1 MAVAERA
8 LARAAC
14 ELGEVSDAIVHV
26 RRALAAAARCGVA
39 DRVVEIQTT
48 AANVWLLQGDH
59 AKAFAALAAA
69 DEAAGGVTD
78 PRTEAQRAVVLW
90 RTGQL
95 DAAIA
100 LSQALVRRADLD
112 AKLRADTL
120 VNLGCMWGEQGRF
133 VPAGAALAEAVELFD
148 QLGLA
153 LAAADATYNL
163 SHLRTLEGHLP
174 EALRLLDDVEE
185 RLVAAGASTLWVVL
199 GRTHL
204 LLQANLV
211 EEAVQVCEAVAADR
225 TVPLHV
231 RAEATWR
238 LALALLRAGDL
249 ARATKEAS
257 AAARLF
263 QRVGDAPR
271 AAIATRVEVQA
282 RAAAGRATPRLLDR
296 ASAGREVLA
305 ASGLASDALDAQVDV
320 IQLAA
325 ALGRSGRVA
334 DELVAIRLAR
344 RRGPA
349 LVRARAWYGEALA
362 LRALGDQGR
371 AERAL
376 QRGLRLL
383 DDHRATFGST
393 ELRAQASGHGAEMAD
408 LGLRLALER
417 GRPATVLQ
425 WAERWRAGVVWR
437 RPVVSDE
444 LATELAALRAVR
456 AEREAAASSGDD
468 VASLLRREEQLELTV
483 RRLSRRTS
491 GQTGGVRVGDV
502 GAKDVGVR
510 ALDLARLHAAL
521 GPRALVEI
529 VEQEG
534 RLHAVVAAAGRCT
547 LHHLGDAGR
556 VTDELAALG
565 FALRRLGRPRG
576 SPAVV
581 EAGRRSADEALAR
594 LDEQLLA
601 PLRARLAAR
610 DLVVVPTAPL
620 HAVPWP
626 SLPSLAAAAV
636 EVAPSSAWWC
646 QRPAPSGAGETALVA
661 GPGLP
666 GAASEVSELASRYPG
681 ARVLTG
687 AAATV
692 EATTRALDGAALAHL
707 ACHGRFRAENP
718 LFSALELADGSLTVY
733 DLERLTQAPAVVV
746 LSACDSGV
754 SAVRPGDEL
763 LGLLSSLFALGTDAV
778 VASAV
783 PVPDLDTS
791 ALMLAFHD
799 ALGRGATAA
808 AALGAARDAVDPTS
822 PTGFVARTAFVCF
835 GRS

>member
-1 MAVAERA
+1 M
-8 LARAAC
+8 
-14 ELGEVSDAIVHV
+14 
-26 RRALAAAARCGVA
+26 
-39 DRVVEIQTT
+39 
-48 AANVWLLQGDH
+48 
-59 AKAFAALAAA
+59 
-69 DEAAGGVTD
+69 
-78 PRTEAQRAVVLW
+78 
-90 RTGQL
+90 
-95 DAAIA
+95 
-100 LSQALVRRADLD
+100 
-112 AKLRADTL
+112 
-120 VNLGCMWGEQGRF
+120 
-133 VPAGAALAEAVELFD
+133 
-148 QLGLA
+148 
-153 LAAADATYNL
+153 
-163 SHLRTLEGHLP
+163 
-174 EALRLLDDVEE
+174 
-185 RLVAAGASTLWVVL
+185 
-199 GRTHL
+199 
-204 LLQANLV
+204 
-211 EEAVQVCEAVAADR
+211 
-225 TVPLHV
+225 
-231 RAEATWR
+231 
-238 LALALLRAGDL
+238 
-249 ARATKEAS
+249 
-257 AAARLF
+257 
-263 QRVGDAPR
+263 
-271 AAIATRVEVQA
+271 EVQA

-437 RPVVSDE
+437 RPVVSAE
-444 LATELAALRAVR
+444 LAMELAALRAVR

-491 GQTGGVRVGDV
+491 GQKDIEVGDV
-502 GAKDVGVR
+502 GVGV
-510 ALDLARLHAAL
+510 LDLGRLHAAL

-594 LDEQLLA
+594 LDDQLLA
-601 PLRARLAAR
+601 PLRGRLAAR

-646 QRPAPSGAGETALVA
+646 QRSAPPGSGEIALVA

-666 GAASEVSELASRYPG
+666 GAASEVGELTARYPG

-733 DLERLTQAPAVVV
+733 DLERLRGRRPWWCSRRATRASRPSARATSC
-746 LSACDSGV
+746 SACCRRCSR
-754 SAVRPGDEL
+754 SEPTP
-763 LGLLSSLFALGTDAV
+763 SSPAPCPSPTLT
-778 VASAV
+778 
-783 PVPDLDTS
+783 PS

-799 ALGRGATAA
+799 ALGRGVTAA
-808 AALGAARDAVDPTS
+808 AALGAAREAVDPAS

>member
-1 MAVAERA
+1 MVVTASPTAREEEPRPRGLLERAEEAVRAADDDPRAARAAAQSVLTEAVRRRQWEAVAVAERA

-26 RRALAAAARCGVA
+26 RRALAAAVRCGVA

-133 VPAGAALAEAVELFD
+133 VPAGAALAEAVEMFD

-491 GQTGGVRVGDV
+491 GQTGGTSGS
-502 GAKDVGVR
+502 GTS
-510 ALDLARLHAAL
+510 
-521 GPRALVEI
+521 GPRTSGCVPS
-529 VEQEG
+529 
-534 RLHAVVAAAGRCT
+534 T
-547 LHHLGDAGR
+547 
-556 VTDELAALG
+556 
-565 FALRRLGRPRG
+565 
-576 SPAVV
+576 
-581 EAGRRSADEALAR
+581 
-594 LDEQLLA
+594 LLA
-601 PLRARLAAR
+601 STPRWAREPWWRSSSRRAGCT
-610 DLVVVPTAPL
+610 PS
-620 HAVPWP
+620 WP
-626 SLPSLAAAAV
+626 P
-636 EVAPSSAWWC
+636 
-646 QRPAPSGAGETALVA
+646 
-661 GPGLP
+661 P
-666 GAASEVSELASRYPG
+666 GAARS
-681 ARVLTG
+681 
-687 AAATV
+687 
-692 EATTRALDGAALAHL
+692 TTWAM
-707 ACHGRFRAENP
+707 
-718 LFSALELADGSLTVY
+718 
-733 DLERLTQAPAVVV
+733 PA
-746 LSACDSGV
+746 G
-754 SAVRPGDEL
+754 
-763 LGLLSSLFALGTDAV
+763 
-778 VASAV
+778 
-783 PVPDLDTS
+783 
-791 ALMLAFHD
+791 
-799 ALGRGATAA
+799 
-808 AALGAARDAVDPTS
+808 
-822 PTGFVARTAFVCF
+822 
-835 GRS
+835 

>member
-1 MAVAERA
+1 M
-8 LARAAC
+8 
-14 ELGEVSDAIVHV
+14 
-26 RRALAAAARCGVA
+26 
-39 DRVVEIQTT
+39 
-48 AANVWLLQGDH
+48 
-59 AKAFAALAAA
+59 
-69 DEAAGGVTD
+69 
-78 PRTEAQRAVVLW
+78 
-90 RTGQL
+90 
-95 DAAIA
+95 
-100 LSQALVRRADLD
+100 
-112 AKLRADTL
+112 
-120 VNLGCMWGEQGRF
+120 
-133 VPAGAALAEAVELFD
+133 
-148 QLGLA
+148 
-153 LAAADATYNL
+153 
-163 SHLRTLEGHLP
+163 
-174 EALRLLDDVEE
+174 
-185 RLVAAGASTLWVVL
+185 
-199 GRTHL
+199 
-204 LLQANLV
+204 
-211 EEAVQVCEAVAADR
+211 
-225 TVPLHV
+225 
-231 RAEATWR
+231 
-238 LALALLRAGDL
+238 
-249 ARATKEAS
+249 
-257 AAARLF
+257 
-263 QRVGDAPR
+263 
-271 AAIATRVEVQA
+271 
-282 RAAAGRATPRLLDR
+282 
-296 ASAGREVLA
+296 
-305 ASGLASDALDAQVDV
+305 
-320 IQLAA
+320 
-325 ALGRSGRVA
+325 
-334 DELVAIRLAR
+334 
-344 RRGPA
+344 
-349 LVRARAWYGEALA
+349 
-362 LRALGDQGR
+362 
-371 AERAL
+371 
-376 QRGLRLL
+376 
-383 DDHRATFGST
+383 
-393 ELRAQASGHGAEMAD
+393 
-408 LGLRLALER
+408 
-417 GRPATVLQ
+417 
-425 WAERWRAGVVWR
+425 
-437 RPVVSDE
+437 
-444 LATELAALRAVR
+444 
-456 AEREAAASSGDD
+456 
-468 VASLLRREEQLELTV
+468 
-483 RRLSRRTS
+483 
-491 GQTGGVRVGDV
+491 
-502 GAKDVGVR
+502 
-510 ALDLARLHAAL
+510 
-521 GPRALVEI
+521 EI

-646 QRPAPSGAGETALVA
+646 QRPAPPSAGEIALVA

-666 GAASEVSELASRYPG
+666 GAASEVGELAARYPG

-733 DLERLTQAPAVVV
+733 DLERLTRAPAVVV

>member
-1 MAVAERA
+1 MWPIPA
-8 LARAAC
+8 
-14 ELGEVSDAIVHV
+14 
-26 RRALAAAARCGVA
+26 
-39 DRVVEIQTT
+39 
-48 AANVWLLQGDH
+48 
-59 AKAFAALAAA
+59 
-69 DEAAGGVTD
+69 
-78 PRTEAQRAVVLW
+78 PMAQRAVVLW
-90 RTGQL
+90 QTGQL
-95 DAAIA
+95 DAAIG

-249 ARATKEAS
+249 GRATKEAS

-282 RAAAGRATPRLLDR
+282 RAAAGRATARLLDR

-437 RPVVSDE
+437 RPVVSGE

-456 AEREAAASSGDD
+456 AEREAAASSGDE

-491 GQTGGVRVGDV
+491 GQKDVGVGDAGV
-502 GAKDVGVR
+502 GDGGAKDVGAEDGGAKDGGAKDVGVGG
-510 ALDLARLHAAL
+510 LDLGRLHAAL

-534 RLHAVVAAAGRCT
+534 RLHAVVAAGGRCT
-547 LHHLGDAGR
+547 LHHLGDAGQ
-556 VTDELAALG
+556 VTDQLAALG

-576 SPAVV
+576 TPAVV
-581 EAGRRSADEALAR
+581 DAGRRSADEALAR

-626 SLPSLAAAAV
+626 SLPSLAAVAV
-636 EVAPSSAWWC
+636 DVAPSSAWWC
-646 QRPAPSGAGETALVA
+646 QRSAPPASGKIALVA

-666 GAASEVSELASRYPG
+666 GAASEVGELTARYPG
-681 ARVLTG
+681 ATVLTG

-692 EATTRALDGAALAHL
+692 DATTASPRRRGAGAPRVPWPVPGREPPLLRAWSWPTARSPSTTSSGSRRRRPWWCSRRATRASRRS
-707 ACHGRFRAENP
+707 GRAT
-718 LFSALELADGSLTVY
+718 SC
-733 DLERLTQAPAVVV
+733 
-746 LSACDSGV
+746 SACCRRSSRSG
-754 SAVRPGDEL
+754 PMP
-763 LGLLSSLFALGTDAV
+763 SSPARCP
-778 VASAV
+778 S
-783 PVPDLDTS
+783 PTS
-791 ALMLAFHD
+791 TPARSMLAFHD

-808 AALGAARDAVDPTS
+808 TALGAARDAVDPAS